1 MSNIWDDNLH
11 LQDILFSFILSL
23 YLSSLSLL
31 VHWTLLLLFCSF
43 APLWSTTLLY
53 VLVSYMYC
61 TVLCSLHTCNFTFCQ
76 WTPLLLFA
84 LVLYLSSLLSCI
96 FYVMHCSLF
105 CSFCSNSLFA
115 FLNHLLFFFVCHM
128 SFYLNIHWYFYL
140 TTLFFLSLL
149 PIL

>member
-53 VLVSYMYC
+53 VLVSSMYC

-84 LVLYLSSLLSCI
+84 LVLCTVLFFVPFALIVFLRSWIISFSFLSVTCLSILISTDTFILL
-96 FYVMHCSLF
+96 H
-105 CSFCSNSLFA
+105 CSFCLFY
-115 FLNHLLFFFVCHM
+115 LFFK
-128 SFYLNIHWYFYL
+128 
-140 TTLFFLSLL
+140 LSA
-149 PIL
+149 